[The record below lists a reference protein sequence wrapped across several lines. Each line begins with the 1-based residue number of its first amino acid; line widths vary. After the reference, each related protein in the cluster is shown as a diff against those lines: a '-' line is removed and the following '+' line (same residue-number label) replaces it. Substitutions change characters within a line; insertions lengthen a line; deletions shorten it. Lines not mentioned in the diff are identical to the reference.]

1 MDDTTSAV
9 DSETERYIQDQLR
22 NLPYACTK
30 FIIAQRIS
38 SMRDADLILV
48 LQNGRIT
55 ESGTHRELLEKR
67 GYYWQTYC
75 LQYGI
80 PMPVQ
85 EGGM

>member
-9 DSETERYIQDQLR
+9 DSETEQYIQEQLR
-22 NLPYACTK
+22 NLPFECTK

-48 LQNGRIT
+48 LQNGKIT
-55 ESGTHRELLEKR
+55 ESGTHKELLEKL

-80 PMPVQ
+80 PMKEAV
-85 EGGM
+85 

>member
-9 DSETERYIQDQLR
+9 DSETEQYIQQQLR
-22 NLPYACTK
+22 SLPFSCTK

-38 SMRDADLILV
+38 SMREADLILV
-48 LQNGRIT
+48 LQNGKIT
-55 ESGTHRELLEKR
+55 ESGTHQELLQKK

-80 PMPVQ
+80 PQKEAV
-85 EGGM
+85 